1 MQYASTHLARLG
13 TFTATM
19 WCVVLLVGCRNDAS
33 QRDAYLRDLR
43 LHEDRIYELQDYMS
57 EYQYLLRQQRI
68 ENAKLRKQ
76 LSEAAETDAEL
87 VEDDLE
93 ERSLLD
99 RALRD
104 EEREDAL
111 PEIEM
116 GEPDLPEI
124 EMIEPEPG
132 AAAEPIPAGEL
143 EQLGERGNRQ
153 AMRLASATD
162 RANFEPLPRPTEVA
176 TSCAIYAEQ
185 TALESG
191 EASDDTPIGL
201 IAIVEP
207 LTGEGSAGYF
217 TGEASLM
224 LVDPLAEDEE
234 WELSRWDF
242 SSEEVEVAWRDASRR
257 VLDLPLAAPSGTPI
271 GRPLELWVLLVP
283 AEAEGDRKIL
293 CSTAVTLR
301 DPVGLVGV
309 PVSGGEN
316 STDPAATVSSQWT
329 ASERMAADQT
339 EDKARALTGW
349 QTATT
354 QPPAAVAKA
363 LPSETAP
370 PTRTAERAPDW
381 SPFR

>member
-1 MQYASTHLARLG
+1 MHYASTHIARLV
-13 TFTATM
+13 TITATM
-19 WCVVLLVGCRNDAS
+19 WCIVLLVGCRNDAS

-43 LHEDRIYELQDYMS
+43 MHEDQIYELQDYMT

-76 LSEAAETDAEL
+76 LSEASEAETEL
-87 VEDDLE
+87 IEDDLE

-99 RALRD
+99 RALQN

-111 PEIEM
+111 PDIEL

-124 EMIEPEPG
+124 EMMDPD
-132 AAAEPIPAGEL
+132 AAAEPIPAGEPEEL
-143 EQLGERGNRQ
+143 TEHGDQQTMQLTSATNGER
-153 AMRLASATD
+153 
-162 RANFEPLPRPTEVA
+162 FEPLPEPTEIA

-191 EASDDTPIGL
+191 AASDDAPIGL

-217 TGEASLM
+217 TGKVSLM

-234 WELSRWDF
+234 WEISRWDF
-242 SSEEVEVAWRDASRR
+242 TPEEVEVAWRDTSRR
-257 VLDLPLAAPSGTPI
+257 VLDLPLAAPAGTPI
-271 GRPLELWVLLVP
+271 GRPLELWVRLVP
-283 AEAEGDRKIL
+283 TEGERKIL

-301 DPVGLVGV
+301 DPIGLIGLS
-309 PVSGGEN
+309 VSGGE
-316 STDPAATVSSQWT
+316 SPTDPSATVSSRWT
-329 ASERMAADQT
+329 SSTRMG
-339 EDKARALTGW
+339 EDRAEDEARGQTGW
-349 QTATT
+349 HTATIE
-354 QPPAAVAKA
+354 PPAAVAKA
-363 LPSETAP
+363 TSRATPP
-370 PTRTAERAPDW
+370 PTRTAKRAPDW